1 MRSHKK
7 FLEDPFAGFYIANSF
22 IEARMEFVK
31 NFKMIK
37 TKEIRMDQIKKVRFK
52 PFSLPLCP

>member
-1 MRSHKK
+1 
-7 FLEDPFAGFYIANSF
+7 LEDPFAGFYIANSF